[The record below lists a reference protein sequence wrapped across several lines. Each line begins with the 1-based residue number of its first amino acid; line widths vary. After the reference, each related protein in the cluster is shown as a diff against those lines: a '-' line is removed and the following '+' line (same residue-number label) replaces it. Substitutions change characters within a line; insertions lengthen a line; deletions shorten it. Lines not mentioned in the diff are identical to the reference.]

1 MAANLLF
8 LTSSTSIGFCPRH
21 SIHVTT
27 PLHCRAPTRRLTI
40 SAVSSSATPDLLDIS
55 KLGISDHIV
64 SSLSFR
70 GITELFPIQRAVFEP
85 AMEGRDMI
93 GRAITG
99 SGKTL
104 AFGIPILDKIIQNQS
119 QHRKKRVP
127 SALVLAPTRELA
139 RQVQRE
145 FEESAPNLSSTCLYG
160 GVPINTQIRSLRV
173 GIDIAV
179 GTPGRIIDLV
189 ERGAL
194 NLSEVKFVV
203 LDEADQMLAVGFEE
217 DVERILDYLP
227 SKKQSMLFSATMPSW
242 VKDLSK
248 KYLKNPLVIDL
259 VGNSD
264 KKLAESISL
273 FSIASNASGK
283 QNLLPVLI
291 SQYGKEGK
299 TIIFTKTRKDAE
311 NLSQIMERVIG
322 SKALHGN
329 MHQTQRDRT
338 IAAFSKGRFN
348 VLVATDVA
356 ARGLDIP
363 DVDLVIHFEMPNTSE
378 IFVHRSGRT
387 GRAGKKGTTVL
398 MFTEGQRRDV
408 RLIERDLRF
417 KFEELPRNDS
427 RNQNDFVG
435 RRGSSHSYNDE
446 SAGRRNQSD
455 RRGSSYSNNDN
466 SAGRWNQDSRRG
478 SSYSHNDNSAGR
490 WNQDSRRGSSY
501 SHNDN
506 SASRWSQGDQ
516 SGSPKQT
523 NSRTLRFSKERSTAG
538 NQQFRKNNKT
548 SFSDSDQSHYS
559 QPWEGNASEYMKDYS
574 INGKRSKTFA
584 MNNTRNSQRPR
595 FPRYKEDM
603 LGSERTDA
611 IYTSQSNFS
620 NDERSSSSSKP
631 NSFDQI
637 LDMFQDS

>member
-40 SAVSSSATPDLLDIS
+40 SAVSSSATSDLLDIS

-64 SSLSFR
+64 TSLSFR

-119 QHRKKRVP
+119 QRRRKQVP

-145 FEESAPNLSSTCLYG
+145 FEESAPNLRSTCLYG

-189 ERGAL
+189 ERGDL
-194 NLSEVKFVV
+194 NLSEIKFVV

-242 VKDLSK
+242 VKELSK

-259 VGNSD
+259 VGNSV

-291 SQYGKEGK
+291 SQYGQEGK
-299 TIIFTKTRKDAE
+299 TIVFTKTRKDAE
-311 NLSQIMERVIG
+311 NLSQTMERVVG

-338 IAAFSKGRFN
+338 IAAFRKGRFN

-408 RLIERDLRF
+408 KLIEKDLRF
-417 KFEELPRNDS
+417 KFEELPRNDI
-427 RNQNDFVG
+427 RNQNDSMG
-435 RRGSSHSYNDE
+435 
-446 SAGRRNQSD
+446 
-455 RRGSSYSNNDN
+455 RRGSSYSNNDELAGRWSQGDRRGSSFSKNDN
-466 SAGRWNQDSRRG
+466 SAGRWRQVDRKG

-490 WNQDSRRGSSY
+490 WSLGGWSE
-501 SHNDN
+501 N
-506 SASRWSQGDQ
+506 SGRQWDHEI
-516 SGSPKQT
+516 GSPKQT
-523 NSRTLRFSKERSTAG
+523 NSRASRFPREHSSG
-538 NQQFRKNNKT
+538 DNQQFRKNNRT
-548 SFSDSDQSHYS
+548 SFYESDQSHYS

-574 INGKRSKTFA
+574 QNGKRSKTFA
-584 MNNTRNSQRPR
+584 MNNTRNSQRSR
-595 FPRYKEDM
+595 SPRYKEDM
-603 LGSERTDA
+603 LGSERTGA
-611 IYTSQSNFS
+611 IYTSRSNFS
-620 NDERSSSSSKP
+620 NDKRRSSRSNP

-637 LDMFQDS
+637 LNMFQDN